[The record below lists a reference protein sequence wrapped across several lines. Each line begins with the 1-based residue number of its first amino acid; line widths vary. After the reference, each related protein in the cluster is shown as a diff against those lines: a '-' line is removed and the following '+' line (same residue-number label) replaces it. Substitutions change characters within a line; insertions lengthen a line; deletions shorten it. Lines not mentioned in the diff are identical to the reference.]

1 MKQFLSIREAA
12 DMLDTSEQH
21 IRNLIRGIREH
32 TPERYCMSDVVGKS
46 KIAVRFVALQDFSNY
61 GNDLEHAPR
70 YNPIAREM
78 ELGMSPVVDSH
89 QIAVEVV
96 REAVKTLW
104 NNMEVR

>member
-12 DMLDTSEQH
+12 EMLDTSEQH

-32 TPERYCMSDVVGKS
+32 PERYHMSDVVGKA
-46 KIAVRFVALQDFSNY
+46 KIAVRFVALQDFANY

-89 QIAVEVV
+89 QIAVEVI
-96 REAVKTLW
+96 REAVKTLC